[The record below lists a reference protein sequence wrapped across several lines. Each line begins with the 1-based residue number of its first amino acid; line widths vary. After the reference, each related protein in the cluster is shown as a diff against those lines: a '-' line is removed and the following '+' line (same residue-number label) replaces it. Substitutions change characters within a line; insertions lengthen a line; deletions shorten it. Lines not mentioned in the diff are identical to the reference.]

1 MMMMKTLPLFGLVA
15 GLLSPTVVSLAH
27 VPQESS
33 PNLHPQMQISL
44 EFPPAP
50 SGEGARSSAGGGTR
64 GNDDEDKI
72 CTTGDIPLTA
82 LIPNE
87 IDAETTVSA
96 NPDLFVFVPENTAKQ
111 GQFIMVDEDG
121 KEVYLN
127 TFDIPNEAG
136 IVQVSLPETVTLEV
150 GQTYKWQFVV
160 LCSADNP
167 NQVEFVEGKIKRT
180 ELSED
185 LKTQIEAATE
195 PLEQAKLYAQER
207 IWQDTLMI
215 LAKLRESHTTEW
227 EQFLKSVGLDAVI
240 ASVPLTPCCVE
251 TEAEQEEPTPTEP
264 DEQ

>member
-1 MMMMKTLPLFGLVA
+1 MMMKTLPLFGLVA

-27 VPQESS
+27 VPLESS
-33 PNLHPQMQISL
+33 PSLQPQMQISL

-50 SGEGARSSAGGGTR
+50 SGEGAQSSAGGGTR
-64 GNDDEDKI
+64 GNDEEDKI
-72 CTTGDIPLTA
+72 CTKGEIPLTA
-82 LIPNE
+82 LIPDE
-87 IDAETTVSA
+87 IEAEITVSA

-121 KEVYLN
+121 NEVYLN
-127 TFDIPNEAG
+127 TFDLPNEAG
-136 IVQVSLPETVTLEV
+136 IVQVSLPDTVTLEV
-150 GQTYKWQFVV
+150 GQTYTWQFVV
-160 LCSADNP
+160 LCNASDP
-167 NQVEFVEGKIKRT
+167 GKVEFVEGKIKRT

-215 LAKLRESHTTEW
+215 LAQLRQSHRTEW

-251 TEAEQEEPTPTEP
+251 AEEEQEEPTPTEP